1 MHRPTRGPRRG
12 GGSGFRTLTGRVCA
26 PFPGWNG
33 RAHSPTMA
41 ASEPEPPDPLSAT
54 RRDASDGARDDDD
67 PDVLA
72 AELAEELA
80 RAAAQAPKKKRWWAL
95 PARLAV
101 SAVMLWY
108 LVKKIADV
116 SFADL
121 VPTWSATTIAW
132 MGVALALTLL
142 SVVLSAAR
150 WQQVLLGMDLRVPF
164 RRLLSHY
171 FAGQFVSNVLPT
183 TIGGDVLRVARVSAD
198 TGDTADSFASVVIER
213 LTGWLVLPLLT
224 FVGFALNPGLRSL
237 DTGGESGSETGGGV
251 GASHL
256 AFLIAVGTVLALFA
270 ILFVANHPR
279 LGGRFATRAGWR
291 RFIGAVHLGVTRLR
305 RHHLAAVRVVGAG
318 IVYQFV
324 IVLAAT
330 AAAAS
335 LGIADTVSVTV
346 MLAFLPAVLMLQVL
360 PIGIA
365 GLGVREGALVLFLSP
380 LGVPKADAVAL
391 GLLLFGLNLVA
402 SLAGAPAFLTGA
414 RPTAVSE
421 AAA

>member
-1 MHRPTRGPRRG
+1 MRRK
-12 GGSGFRTLTGRVCA
+12 
-26 PFPGWNG
+26 G
-33 RAHSPTMA
+33 RAHLPTMA
-41 ASEPEPPDPLSAT
+41 ASDPDPLVRPSSTAPAGS
-54 RRDASDGARDDDD
+54 RAPGDDRSDDDD

-72 AELAEELA
+72 ARLAQDLELVAA
-80 RAAAQAPKKKRWWAL
+80 RPPKKKRWWAL
-95 PARLAV
+95 PGRLAI

-116 SFADL
+116 SFSDL
-121 VPTWSATTIAW
+121 VPTWSSTTIAW
-132 MGVALALTLL
+132 MAVALALTLFG
-142 SVVLSAAR
+142 VVLSAAR

-183 TIGGDVLRVARVSAD
+183 TIGGDVLRVSRVTAD
-198 TGDTADSFASVVIER
+198 TGDSADSFASVVIER

-224 FVGFALNPGLRSL
+224 FLGFALNPGLRDL
-237 DTGGESGSETGGGV
+237 GGGESGV

-256 AFLIAVGTVLALFA
+256 AFLIAVGTIVALFA
-270 ILFVANHPR
+270 ILYVANHPR
-279 LGGRFATRAGWR
+279 LGGRFATREGWR
-291 RFIGAVHLGVTRLR
+291 RFIGAVHLGVIRLR
-305 RHHLAAVRVVGAG
+305 RHRLAGARVIGAG
-318 IVYQFV
+318 FVYQFV
-324 IVLAAT
+324 IVLAAA

-335 LGIADTVSVTV
+335 LGIADVASLTVL
-346 MLAFLPAVLMLQVL
+346 LAFIPAVLMLQVL

-380 LGVPKADAVAL
+380 LGVPKSEAVAL

-414 RPTAVSE
+414 RTTSRPAVGE
-421 AAA
+421 AVP